1 MNKKKLIEKIH
12 EKKSFLCVGLDPDLD
27 KFPSFIL
34 NEEDPI
40 FFFNKKIIDSTKNY
54 LYKSH

>member
-34 NEEDPI
+34 NEEDQ
-40 FFFNKKIIDSTKNY
+40 FSFLTKNN
-54 LYKSH
+54 

>member
-40 FFFNKKIIDSTKNY
+40 FFFNKINTFICSSARTKN
-54 LYKSH
+54 